1 MPKSK
6 LAEII
11 SNKADSD
18 YINNV
23 VINISHEMVIQKLT
37 VKEISKK
44 TGISEST
51 MRLRLNNP
59 GTLRQS
65 EIVEIAKVLKMSPF
79 KLVSQRLEYV
89 IE

>member
-51 MRLRLNNP
+51 IRLRLNKP
-59 GTLRQS
+59 GTFKQS
-65 EIVEIAKVLKMSPF
+65 EIVEIAKVLKISPF
-79 KLVSQRLEYV
+79 KLVSQRLKYATE
-89 IE
+89 

>member
-11 SNKADSD
+11 SNKSDSD

-51 MRLRLNNP
+51 IRLRLNNP
-59 GTLRQS
+59 GTFKQS

-79 KLVSQRLEYV
+79 KLVSQRLEYATV
-89 IE
+89 

>member
-37 VKEISKK
+37 LREISKK
-44 TGISEST
+44 TGIAEST

>member
-37 VKEISKK
+37 V
-44 TGISEST
+44 
-51 MRLRLNNP
+51 RL
-59 GTLRQS
+59 
-65 EIVEIAKVLKMSPF
+65 
-79 KLVSQRLEYV
+79 
-89 IE
+89 

>member
-51 MRLRLNNP
+51 IRLRLNNP
-59 GTLRQS
+59 GTFKQS